1 MIFFLMAKYFVDTFS
16 ELILELFIYIYIYR
30 VFYCK
35 VLKYNEMMVFL

>member
-16 ELILELFIYIYIYR
+16 ELILELFIYIYR